1 MRGVCPHTLVLLVQL
16 QAGTAFLT
24 AAPAAHSLPG
34 DSARAVLPFGCR
46 LRAGVVLRAAGGD
59 SDGVVSPFAEDAA
72 GMETAVASKEM
83 EFTARNVDAVLDSV
97 RPYLIADGGN
107 CRVVEVDKAT
117 GDGSLESACTDA
129 CTQASTQAPTRSR
142 AHTQTHTCR

>member
-1 MRGVCPHTLVLLVQL
+1 M
-16 QAGTAFLT
+16 
-24 AAPAAHSLPG
+24 
-34 DSARAVLPFGCR
+34 
-46 LRAGVVLRAAGGD
+46 
-59 SDGVVSPFAEDAA
+59 VSPFAEDAA

-117 GDGSLESACTDA
+117 GDGSLECACTDA

>member
-1 MRGVCPHTLVLLVQL
+1 MLLVQL

-34 DSARAVLPFGCR
+34 VSARAVRPFGCR

-129 CTQASTQAPTRSR
+129 CTQASTQARTRSR

>member
-1 MRGVCPHTLVLLVQL
+1 MRVVSPHTLVLLVQL

-34 DSARAVLPFGCR
+34 NSARAVRPFGCR
-46 LRAGVVLRAAGGD
+46 ADLRGVVLRAAGGD

-117 GDGSLESACTDA
+117 GDG
-129 CTQASTQAPTRSR
+129 
-142 AHTQTHTCR
+142 